1 MPASPPRRTARTVK
15 PAAFT
20 YHAPQTLDDALALLT
35 MHGEAARPLAGGQS
49 LVPMMNTRIARPEH
63 VVDINALDELNF
75 IRETPDMVELGALVR
90 HCEIERSPLL
100 QRLCPLL
107 PAVAAT
113 IGHLAI
119 RERGTIGGS
128 LAHADPAAQWPMV
141 AMLLDAR
148 IDLATSSGRRAV
160 AARDFFVGVFTTAA
174 ETGELV
180 TSVAFP
186 RLDVQEGWGYRA
198 FTRRHGDYAI
208 VAVAVTLR
216 IDAAG
221 AIEHLRLALGGI
233 GGVPVSLDAIASEW
247 TGRPLDAGAMQEIR
261 KHAAAA
267 VEPADDVQATAE
279 FRRELIEVLIADA
292 LADALARTRG

>member
-1 MPASPPRRTARTVK
+1 MK

-20 YHAPQTLDDALALLT
+20 YHAPQTLADALALLAT
-35 MHGEAARPLAGGQS
+35 HGEAARPLAGGQS
-49 LVPMMNTRIARPEH
+49 LVPMMNTRVARPEH
-63 VVDINALDELNF
+63 LVDINALPELRF

-100 QRLCPLL
+100 QLLCPIL

-148 IDLATSSGRRAV
+148 IDLATSSTRRSV

-174 ETGELV
+174 ETGELL
-180 TSVAFP
+180 TAVALP
-186 RLDVQEGWGYRA
+186 HLVAGEGWGYRA
-198 FTRRHGDYAI
+198 FTRRHGDFAI
-208 VAVAVTLR
+208 VAVSVTLKL
-216 IDAAG
+216 DASG
-221 AIEHLRLALGGI
+221 MIERLRLALGGV
-233 GGVPVSLDAIASEW
+233 GGVPVSLDTIASEW
-247 TGRPLDAGAMQEIR
+247 SGRMLDADAIR
-261 KHAAAA
+261 AIGKRAAAA
-267 VEPADDVQATAE
+267 VEPGDDLQASAE
-279 FRRELIEVLIADA
+279 FRRELIEVLTVDA
-292 LADALARTRG
+292 LADALGRMRE